1 MKSGA
6 ATRHPKK
13 KKAGGI
19 LVNAGILCALKDVGS
34 CFSGTAQPSR
44 RLISRVRRK

>member
-13 KKAGGI
+13 KKAGG
-19 LVNAGILCALKDVGS
+19 D
-34 CFSGTAQPSR
+34 SGKR
-44 RLISRVRRK
+44 RHPLRLEGRGFLFQRDGTTVPWLNQSSAA